1 MKKFA
6 SVLLA
11 VLVAFS
17 MFSFVVSAATSITA
31 TADKTTVNAGD
42 EVVVTVAVPKDSH
55 IGVLTVDAKYNTEAF
70 EVVSLVANPG
80 PVDEETGCT
89 AFGTAITNKAYAE
102 GVARYT
108 TAHPYEIVEAGTL
121 FTLKL
126 NAVKSMD
133 SEITF
138 VINEVCDA
146 EGNDIKD
153 SVTINT
159 VVIKGAAVDEPSTDE
174 PSTDEPSTDEPST
187 DKPSE
192 DEDPCA
198 DGHTWS
204 TWAVEK
210 VAECKKD
217 GLKGRNCT
225 VCGEKETEVIP
236 ATGKCAY
243 KWVVT
248 KEATA
253 TEYGEKQLKCTMC
266 GHVKETQKLAV
277 KNDSADS
284 LDKPA
289 IPNTDAIA

>member
-17 MFSFVVSAATSITA
+17 MFSFVVSAAGVTLTA
-31 TADKTTVNAGD
+31 SADKTNVKVGDTVK
-42 EVVVTVAVPKDSH
+42 VTVAITEKSNLAS
-55 IGVLTVDAKYNTEAF
+55 LTVDVKYDNAVF
-70 EVVSLVANPG
+70 EVVSLKGAGLFTADTVQGMEMPNAKYAADKARFVA
-80 PVDEETGCT
+80 VATYALEEG
-89 AFGTAITNKAYAE
+89 
-102 GVARYT
+102 
-108 TAHPYEIVEAGTL
+108 GTL
-121 FTLKL
+121 FTAEFKAVKAGACDFELVVSESL
-126 NAVKSMD
+126 NADNAKIDVTANSVKVTVAEAP
-133 SEITF
+133 SE
-138 VINEVCDA
+138 
-146 EGNDIKD
+146 K
-153 SVTINT
+153 
-159 VVIKGAAVDEPSTDE
+159 PSE
-174 PSTDEPSTDEPST
+174 KPSETPSEKPSET
-187 DKPSE
+187 PSDKPSE

-217 GLKGRNCT
+217 GLKARNCT

>member
-17 MFSFVVSAATSITA
+17 MFSFVVSAAGAKLTV
-31 TADKTTVNAGD
+31 TADKTNVNVGD
-42 EVVVTVAVPKDSH
+42 TVVVTVALAEKSGLGTLTIKANYDATALKAVDMKAGDLGATVNVKT
-55 IGVLTVDAKYNTEAF
+55 GVATMAAAETFEAAGTVCVMTFEALKAGDATVKFDVTEATDADF
-70 EVVSLVANPG
+70 NAV
-80 PVDEETGCT
+80 T
-89 AFGTAITNKAYAE
+89 
-102 GVARYT
+102 
-108 TAHPYEIVEAGTL
+108 VEANSVKVTVAE
-121 FTLKL
+121 
-126 NAVKSMD
+126 AVV
-133 SEITF
+133 E
-138 VINEVCDA
+138 
-146 EGNDIKD
+146 
-153 SVTINT
+153 
-159 VVIKGAAVDEPSTDE
+159 EPDTDPVE
-174 PSTDEPSTDEPST
+174 PDTDPVEP
-187 DKPSE
+187 
-192 DEDPCA
+192 EDPCA

-217 GLKGRNCT
+217 GLKARNCT

-236 ATGKCAY
+236 ATGECAY

>member
-17 MFSFVVSAATSITA
+17 MFSFVVSAAGAEITV
-31 TADKTTVNAGD
+31 TADKTNVNVGD
-42 EVVVTVAVPKDSH
+42 KVTVTVALGANSG
-55 IGVLTVDAKYNTEAF
+55 IGSLTIKANYDATALKAVDMKAGDLGATVNVKTGIATMATATTFEAAGTICTMTFEALKAGTANITFDNQEIVDADLN
-70 EVVSLVANPG
+70 
-80 PVDEETGCT
+80 PVDVKIGTVKVTVAEAPAET
-89 AFGTAITNKAYAE
+89 
-102 GVARYT
+102 
-108 TAHPYEIVEAGTL
+108 P
-121 FTLKL
+121 
-126 NAVKSMD
+126 
-133 SEITF
+133 SE
-138 VINEVCDA
+138 
-146 EGNDIKD
+146 K
-153 SVTINT
+153 
-159 VVIKGAAVDEPSTDE
+159 PSET
-174 PSTDEPSTDEPST
+174 PSEKPSETPSE
-187 DKPSE
+187 KPSE
-192 DEDPCA
+192 DPTECD
-198 DGHTWS
+198 HKWS

-217 GLKGRNCT
+217 GLKARNCT

>member
-17 MFSFVVSAATSITA
+17 MFSFVVSAAGAEITV
-31 TADKTTVNAGD
+31 TADKTNVNVGD
-42 EVVVTVAVPKDSH
+42 KVTVTVALGANSG
-55 IGVLTVDAKYNTEAF
+55 IGSLTIKANYDATALKAVDMKAGDLGATVNVKTGIATMATATTFEAAGTICTMTFEALKAGTANITFDNQEIVDADLN
-70 EVVSLVANPG
+70 
-80 PVDEETGCT
+80 PVDVKIGTVKVTVAEAPAET
-89 AFGTAITNKAYAE
+89 
-102 GVARYT
+102 
-108 TAHPYEIVEAGTL
+108 P
-121 FTLKL
+121 
-126 NAVKSMD
+126 
-133 SEITF
+133 SE
-138 VINEVCDA
+138 
-146 EGNDIKD
+146 K
-153 SVTINT
+153 
-159 VVIKGAAVDEPSTDE
+159 PSET
-174 PSTDEPSTDEPST
+174 PSE
-187 DKPSE
+187 KPSE
-192 DEDPCA
+192 DPTECD
-198 DGHTWS
+198 HKWS

-217 GLKGRNCT
+217 GLKARNCT

>member
-17 MFSFVVSAATSITA
+17 MFSFVVSAAGAEVTL
-31 TADKTTVNAGD
+31 TADKTNVNVGD
-42 EVVVTVAVPKDSH
+42 TVVVTVALAEKS
-55 IGVLTVDAKYNTEAF
+55 GLGTLTIKAKYDATVLEATDMKAGDLKPTVNVKTGIATMAEAETVEVAGTICTMTFKAVKAGTANVTF
-70 EVVSLVANPG
+70 EVVEATDADFNNKDVA
-80 PVDEETGCT
+80 V
-89 AFGTAITNKAYAE
+89 
-102 GVARYT
+102 
-108 TAHPYEIVEAGTL
+108 
-121 FTLKL
+121 
-126 NAVKSMD
+126 
-133 SEITF
+133 
-138 VINEVCDA
+138 
-146 EGNDIKD
+146 
-153 SVTINT
+153 NT
-159 VVIKGAAVDEPSTDE
+159 VKVTVAEAPSE
-174 PSTDEPSTDEPST
+174 APSEKPSEKPSET
-187 DKPSE
+187 PSEKPSETPSDKPSE

-217 GLKGRNCT
+217 GLKARNCT

>member
-17 MFSFVVSAATSITA
+17 MFSFVVSAAGVTLTA
-31 TADKTTVNAGD
+31 SADKTNVKVGDTVK
-42 EVVVTVAVPKDSH
+42 VTVAITEKSNLAS
-55 IGVLTVDAKYNTEAF
+55 LTVDVKYDNAVF
-70 EVVSLVANPG
+70 EVVSLKGAGLFTADTVQGMEMPNAKYAADKARFVA
-80 PVDEETGCT
+80 VATYALEEG
-89 AFGTAITNKAYAE
+89 
-102 GVARYT
+102 
-108 TAHPYEIVEAGTL
+108 GTL
-121 FTLKL
+121 FTAEFKAVKAGACDFELVVSESL
-126 NAVKSMD
+126 NADNAKIDVTANSVKV
-133 SEITF
+133 T
-138 VINEVCDA
+138 VA
-146 EGNDIKD
+146 EEA
-153 SVTINT
+153 T
-159 VVIKGAAVDEPSTDE
+159 EPSTEPTE
-174 PSTDEPSTDEPST
+174 PSTKPTEPSEP
-187 DKPSE
+187 
-192 DEDPCA
+192 EDPCA
-198 DGHTWS
+198 KGHKWS

-217 GLKGRNCT
+217 GLKARNCT

>member
-17 MFSFVVSAATSITA
+17 MFSFVVSAAGAKLTVS
-31 TADKTTVNAGD
+31 ADKTNVNVGD
-42 EVVVTVAVPKDSH
+42 KVVVTVALAEKSGLGTLTIKANYDATALKAVDMKAGDLGATVNVKT
-55 IGVLTVDAKYNTEAF
+55 GVATMAAAETFEAAGTVCVMTFEALKAGDATVKFDVTEATDKDF
-70 EVVSLVANPG
+70 NAV
-80 PVDEETGCT
+80 T
-89 AFGTAITNKAYAE
+89 
-102 GVARYT
+102 
-108 TAHPYEIVEAGTL
+108 VEA
-121 FTLKL
+121 
-126 NAVKSMD
+126 
-133 SEITF
+133 
-138 VINEVCDA
+138 
-146 EGNDIKD
+146 
-153 SVTINT
+153 NT
-159 VVIKGAAVDEPSTDE
+159 VKVTVAEAPSE
-174 PSTDEPSTDEPST
+174 KPSETPSEKPSET
-187 DKPSE
+187 PSEKPSETPSDKPSE

-217 GLKGRNCT
+217 GLKARNCT

-236 ATGKCAY
+236 ATGECAY

-277 KNDSADS
+277 KNESADS

>member
-17 MFSFVVSAATSITA
+17 MFSFVVSAAGAKLTV
-31 TADKTTVNAGD
+31 TADKTNVNVGD
-42 EVVVTVAVPKDSH
+42 TVVVTVALAEKSGLGTLTIKANYDATALKAVDMKAGDLGATVNVKT
-55 IGVLTVDAKYNTEAF
+55 GVATMAAAETFEAAGTVCVMTFEALKAGDATVKFDVTEATDADF
-70 EVVSLVANPG
+70 NAV
-80 PVDEETGCT
+80 T
-89 AFGTAITNKAYAE
+89 
-102 GVARYT
+102 
-108 TAHPYEIVEAGTL
+108 VEA
-121 FTLKL
+121 
-126 NAVKSMD
+126 
-133 SEITF
+133 
-138 VINEVCDA
+138 
-146 EGNDIKD
+146 
-153 SVTINT
+153 NT
-159 VVIKGAAVDEPSTDE
+159 VKVTVAEAPSE
-174 PSTDEPSTDEPST
+174 KPSEAPSETPSEKPSET
-187 DKPSE
+187 PSDKPSE

-236 ATGKCAY
+236 ATGECAY

>member
-17 MFSFVVSAATSITA
+17 MFSFVVSAAGAKLTV
-31 TADKTTVNAGD
+31 TADKTNVNVGD
-42 EVVVTVAVPKDSH
+42 KVVVTVALAEKSGLGTLTIKANYDATALKAVDMKAGDLGATVNVKT
-55 IGVLTVDAKYNTEAF
+55 GVATMAAAETFEAAGTVCVMTFEALKAGDATVKFDVTEATDADF
-70 EVVSLVANPG
+70 NAV
-80 PVDEETGCT
+80 T
-89 AFGTAITNKAYAE
+89 
-102 GVARYT
+102 
-108 TAHPYEIVEAGTL
+108 VEA
-121 FTLKL
+121 
-126 NAVKSMD
+126 
-133 SEITF
+133 
-138 VINEVCDA
+138 
-146 EGNDIKD
+146 
-153 SVTINT
+153 NT
-159 VVIKGAAVDEPSTDE
+159 VKVTVAEAPSE
-174 PSTDEPSTDEPST
+174 
-187 DKPSE
+187 KPSE

-217 GLKGRNCT
+217 GLKARNCT
-225 VCGEKETEVIP
+225 VCGEKETEVLP
-236 ATGKCAY
+236 ATGECAY

-277 KNDSADS
+277 KNESADS

>member
-1 MKKFA
+1 MKKIA

-17 MFSFVVSAATSITA
+17 MFSFVVSAAAPSLTV
-31 TADKTTVNAGD
+31 TADKTDVKVGDTVT
-42 EVVVTVAVPKDSH
+42 VTVALSEKSGL
-55 IGVLTVDAKYNTEAF
+55 GVLTIKAKYDSSVLEATDMKAGDLGATVNVKTGIATMATATTFEAAGTVCTMTFKAVKAGTANVTFDVTEAYDNDLA
-70 EVVSLVANPG
+70 EV
-80 PVDEETGCT
+80 
-89 AFGTAITNKAYAE
+89 K
-102 GVARYT
+102 
-108 TAHPYEIVEAGTL
+108 VE
-121 FTLKL
+121 
-126 NAVKSMD
+126 V
-133 SEITF
+133 
-138 VINEVCDA
+138 
-146 EGNDIKD
+146 
-153 SVTINT
+153 
-159 VVIKGAAVDEPSTDE
+159 GAAKVTVAEEATEPSTEPTE
-174 PSTDEPSTDEPST
+174 PSTEPTEPSEP
-187 DKPSE
+187 
-192 DEDPCA
+192 EDPCA
-198 DGHTWS
+198 KGHKWS

-217 GLKGRNCT
+217 GLKARNCT

>member
-17 MFSFVVSAATSITA
+17 MFSFVVSAAGAKLTV
-31 TADKTTVNAGD
+31 TADKTNVNVGDKVVVKVTLGAESGLGTLTIKANYDATALKAVEMTAGAKEETLGATVNVNTGVATMAAAATFEEAGTVCVMTFEALKAGD
-42 EVVVTVAVPKDSH
+42 ATVKFDVTEATDADFNAVTVEANSVKVTVA
-55 IGVLTVDAKYNTEAF
+55 
-70 EVVSLVANPG
+70 
-80 PVDEETGCT
+80 EEPT
-89 AFGTAITNKAYAE
+89 
-102 GVARYT
+102 
-108 TAHPYEIVEAGTL
+108 
-121 FTLKL
+121 
-126 NAVKSMD
+126 S
-133 SEITF
+133 
-138 VINEVCDA
+138 
-146 EGNDIKD
+146 
-153 SVTINT
+153 
-159 VVIKGAAVDEPSTDE
+159 DEPSTDE

-187 DKPSE
+187 DE
-192 DEDPCA
+192 PCA

-236 ATGKCAY
+236 ATGECAY

>member
-17 MFSFVVSAATSITA
+17 MFSFVVSAANAKVTL
-31 TADKTTVNAGD
+31 TADKTNVNVGD
-42 EVVVTVAVPKDSH
+42 KVVVTVALAEKSGLGTLTIKANYDSS
-55 IGVLTVDAKYNTEAF
+55 VLKAVDMK
-70 EVVSLVANPG
+70 
-80 PVDEETGCT
+80 
-89 AFGTAITNKAYAE
+89 
-102 GVARYT
+102 
-108 TAHPYEIVEAGTL
+108 AGTL
-121 FTLKL
+121 GATVNAKTGIATMAAAETFEDAGTICVMTFEALKAGTANVTFTVDEATDANFDAKTVDVSS
-126 NAVKSMD
+126 VK
-133 SEITF
+133 
-138 VINEVCDA
+138 
-146 EGNDIKD
+146 
-153 SVTINT
+153 VT
-159 VVIKGAAVDEPSTDE
+159 VAGAAVEEPTTEEPTTEEPTTEEPSTE
-174 PSTDEPSTDEPST
+174 APSV
-187 DKPSE
+187 

-198 DGHTWS
+198 DGHKWS

-217 GLKGRNCT
+217 GVKARNCS

-236 ATGKCAY
+236 ATGECAY

-253 TEYGEKQLKCTMC
+253 TEYGEKVLKCTMC

>member
-17 MFSFVVSAATSITA
+17 MFSFVVSAAGAKLTV
-31 TADKTTVNAGD
+31 TADKTNVNVGDKVVVKVTLGAESGLGTLTIKANYDATALKAVEMTAGAKEETLGATVNVNTGVATMAAATTFEEAGTVCVMTFEALKAGD
-42 EVVVTVAVPKDSH
+42 ATVKFDVTEATDADFNAVTVEANEVKVTVAE
-55 IGVLTVDAKYNTEAF
+55 EA
-70 EVVSLVANPG
+70 
-80 PVDEETGCT
+80 T
-89 AFGTAITNKAYAE
+89 
-102 GVARYT
+102 
-108 TAHPYEIVEAGTL
+108 
-121 FTLKL
+121 
-126 NAVKSMD
+126 
-133 SEITF
+133 
-138 VINEVCDA
+138 
-146 EGNDIKD
+146 
-153 SVTINT
+153 
-159 VVIKGAAVDEPSTDE
+159 EPSTDPTE
-174 PSTDEPSTDEPST
+174 PSTDPTEPSTDPTEPSE
-187 DKPSE
+187 PSE

-217 GLKGRNCT
+217 GLKAKNCT

-253 TEYGEKQLKCTMC
+253 TEYGEKVLKCTMC
-266 GHVKETQKLAV
+266 GHIKETQKLAV
-277 KNDSADS
+277 KNESADS

>member
-17 MFSFVVSAATSITA
+17 MFSFVVSAAGAKLTV
-31 TADKTTVNAGD
+31 TADKTNVNVGD
-42 EVVVTVAVPKDSH
+42 KVVVTVALAEKSGLGTLTIKANYDATALKAVDMKAGDLGATVNVKT
-55 IGVLTVDAKYNTEAF
+55 GVATMAAAETFEAAGTVCVMTFEALKAGDATVKFDVTEATDADF
-70 EVVSLVANPG
+70 NAV
-80 PVDEETGCT
+80 T
-89 AFGTAITNKAYAE
+89 
-102 GVARYT
+102 
-108 TAHPYEIVEAGTL
+108 VEA
-121 FTLKL
+121 
-126 NAVKSMD
+126 
-133 SEITF
+133 
-138 VINEVCDA
+138 
-146 EGNDIKD
+146 
-153 SVTINT
+153 NT
-159 VVIKGAAVDEPSTDE
+159 VKVTVAEAPSE
-174 PSTDEPSTDEPST
+174 KPSEAPSETPSEKPSET
-187 DKPSE
+187 PSEKPSETPSDKPSE

-236 ATGKCAY
+236 ATGECAY

>member
-17 MFSFVVSAATSITA
+17 MFSFVVSAAGVTLTA
-31 TADKTTVNAGD
+31 SADKTNVNVGDTVKL
-42 EVVVTVAVPKDSH
+42 TVAITEKSNLAS
-55 IGVLTVDAKYNTEAF
+55 LTVDVKYDNAVF
-70 EVVSLVANPG
+70 EVVSLKGAGLFTAETVQGMEMPNAKYAADKARFVA
-80 PVDEETGCT
+80 VATYALEEGGT
-89 AFGTAITNKAYAE
+89 AFTAEFKA
-102 GVARYT
+102 VK
-108 TAHPYEIVEAGTL
+108 AGACDFEL
-121 FTLKL
+121 VVSESL
-126 NAVKSMD
+126 NADNAKIDVTVNSVKV
-133 SEITF
+133 T
-138 VINEVCDA
+138 VA
-146 EGNDIKD
+146 EEA
-153 SVTINT
+153 T
-159 VVIKGAAVDEPSTDE
+159 EPSTDPTE
-174 PSTDEPSTDEPST
+174 PSTDPTEPSTDPTEPSE
-187 DKPSE
+187 PSE

-217 GLKGRNCT
+217 GLKARNCT

-277 KNDSADS
+277 KNESADS

>member
-17 MFSFVVSAATSITA
+17 MFSFVVSAAGAKLTV
-31 TADKTTVNAGD
+31 TADKTNVNVGD
-42 EVVVTVAVPKDSH
+42 TVVVTVALAEKSGLGTLTIKANYDATALKAVDMKAGDLGATVNVKT
-55 IGVLTVDAKYNTEAF
+55 GVATMAAAETFEAAGTVCVMTFEALKAGDATVKFDVTEATDADF
-70 EVVSLVANPG
+70 NAV
-80 PVDEETGCT
+80 T
-89 AFGTAITNKAYAE
+89 
-102 GVARYT
+102 
-108 TAHPYEIVEAGTL
+108 VEANSVKVTVAE
-121 FTLKL
+121 
-126 NAVKSMD
+126 AVV
-133 SEITF
+133 E
-138 VINEVCDA
+138 
-146 EGNDIKD
+146 
-153 SVTINT
+153 
-159 VVIKGAAVDEPSTDE
+159 EPDTDPVE
-174 PSTDEPSTDEPST
+174 PDTDPVEPDTDPVEP
-187 DKPSE
+187 
-192 DEDPCA
+192 EDPCA

-217 GLKGRNCT
+217 GLKARNCT

-236 ATGKCAY
+236 ATGECAY

>member
-17 MFSFVVSAATSITA
+17 MFSFVVSAAGAEVTL
-31 TADKTTVNAGD
+31 TADKTNVNVGD
-42 EVVVTVAVPKDSH
+42 TVVVTVALAEKS
-55 IGVLTVDAKYNTEAF
+55 GLGTLTIKANYDATALKAVDMKAGDLGETVNVNRGIATMATATTFEAAGTICTMTFEALKAGTANITFDNQEIVDADLN
-70 EVVSLVANPG
+70 
-80 PVDEETGCT
+80 PVDVKICTVKVTVAEAPAET
-89 AFGTAITNKAYAE
+89 
-102 GVARYT
+102 
-108 TAHPYEIVEAGTL
+108 P
-121 FTLKL
+121 
-126 NAVKSMD
+126 
-133 SEITF
+133 SE
-138 VINEVCDA
+138 
-146 EGNDIKD
+146 K
-153 SVTINT
+153 
-159 VVIKGAAVDEPSTDE
+159 PSET
-174 PSTDEPSTDEPST
+174 PSEKPSETPSE
-187 DKPSE
+187 KPSE
-192 DEDPCA
+192 DPTECD
-198 DGHTWS
+198 HKWS

-217 GLKGRNCT
+217 GLKARNCT

>member
-17 MFSFVVSAATSITA
+17 MFSFVVSAAGAKLTV
-31 TADKTTVNAGD
+31 TADKTNVNVGDKVVVKVTLGAESGLGTLTIKANYDATALKAVEMTAGAKEETLGATVNVNTGIATMAAAATFEEAGTVCVMTFEALKAGD
-42 EVVVTVAVPKDSH
+42 ATVKFDVTEATDADFNAVTVEANEVKVTVA
-55 IGVLTVDAKYNTEAF
+55 
-70 EVVSLVANPG
+70 
-80 PVDEETGCT
+80 EEPT
-89 AFGTAITNKAYAE
+89 
-102 GVARYT
+102 
-108 TAHPYEIVEAGTL
+108 
-121 FTLKL
+121 
-126 NAVKSMD
+126 S
-133 SEITF
+133 
-138 VINEVCDA
+138 
-146 EGNDIKD
+146 
-153 SVTINT
+153 
-159 VVIKGAAVDEPSTDE
+159 DE

-236 ATGKCAY
+236 ATGECAY

-284 LDKPA
+284 LDNPA